1 MPQDIDIAYQL
12 YYSYPH
18 YVERSLT
25 YRRFK
30 HSDIIPL
37 IEKLKEKNN
46 FAVKEAGRSAYGRS
60 INLIKYGEGNIKIF
74 LWSQMHGDES
84 TATMAIFDIL
94 NFLNANDN
102 FNDFR
107 RELFSK
113 ASIYFMPMVNPDGAE
128 IFQRRNSHQIDINRD
143 AAALRSPEAKIL
155 KDTFDELQ
163 AGFGFNLHDQ
173 KINYSAG
180 HTFKPATLSFLAP
193 PEDYNYTLS
202 AVRSNAIK
210 LITHLYT
217 ILSSFIPGH
226 IGKYPSEFEPRAFG
240 DNFQKLGTSTI
251 LIESGGWEND
261 IEKQFVRKMNFIA
274 LLASF
279 KCIIEQSY
287 KLQALDTYDEIP
299 FNECDLMNLIIR
311 NVTYK
316 RNGIDCK
323 IDIGINRTEV
333 NFNGA
338 KNFYFKSS
346 IEDIGDLSI
355 FFGYED
361 YNLDGMEIITGTTYP
376 EQFKSISEIENLNF
390 VKLYEEGYTNV
401 ILNSNQLKEEFSRFP
416 INIITNPDLKPEFE
430 IKTGEIPNFLI
441 KKGGKVRYSVVNGFI
456 IDIKNLLWENKNGVI
471 IS

>member
-1 MPQDIDIAYQL
+1 MPQDIDFAYQL

-18 YVERSLT
+18 YVERKLT
-25 YRRFK
+25 HRRFK
-30 HSDIIPL
+30 NSDIVPL
-37 IEKLKEKNN
+37 IEKLKERNN
-46 FAVKEAGRSAYGRS
+46 FAIKEAGRSANGRS
-60 INLIKYGEGNIKIF
+60 ISLIKYGNGDEKIF

-84 TATMAIFDIL
+84 TGTMAIFDIL
-94 NFLNANDN
+94 NFLNVNDH

-113 ASIYFMPMVNPDGAE
+113 VSIYFMPMVNPDGAE

-143 AAALRSPEAKIL
+143 AAALHTPEGKIL
-155 KDTFDELQ
+155 NDIFNELK
-163 AGFGFNLHDQ
+163 ASFGFNLHDQ

-202 AVRSNAIK
+202 ASRSNAIK
-210 LITHLYT
+210 LIAQLYE
-217 ILSSFIPGH
+217 ILSSFLPGH
-226 IGKYPSEFEPRAFG
+226 IAKYPAEFEPRAFG

-251 LIESGGWEND
+251 LLESGGWEND

-279 KCIIEQSY
+279 KCIVEKSY
-287 KLQALDTYDEIP
+287 KLQALETYDEIP

-316 RNGIDCK
+316 RNGTDCK
-323 IDIGINRTEV
+323 IDIGINRTEI
-333 NFNGA
+333 NFSGA
-338 KNFYFKSS
+338 KRFYFKSI

-361 YNLDGMEIITGTTYP
+361 YNLDGMVITTGNTYP
-376 EQFKSISEIENLNF
+376 EHFYSISEIENLNF

-401 ILNSNQLKEEFSRFP
+401 VLNSNQFKEEFSRFP
-416 INIITNPDLKPEFE
+416 INIITNPDLKPEFD

-441 KKGGKVRYSVVNGFI
+441 IKEGKVRYSVINGFI
-456 IDIKNLLWENKNGVI
+456 VDIENLLWENKNGII